1 MEKLKFNLFIIL
13 VTLSFACKDT
23 NTLESKESL
32 PKTSTSEIS
41 LIKTTK
47 TYLSAWSDNDTVLL
61 KRITTNKL
69 VRNVNGEILSANQS
83 ELFESMQ
90 FWHRAMPDFKIVDKE
105 INVIGNRTYVNWIGT
120 GTNTGMFGDIP
131 PTGKTGHTV
140 GVSILTFD
148 DDAHIVHESVVFDN
162 LRLLKEWGYSIS
174 SPIMK

>member
-1 MEKLKFNLFIIL
+1 MEKLKFNLSIIL

-23 NTLESKESL
+23 NTLDSKENL
-32 PKTSTSEIS
+32 PEISTSATS
-41 LIKTTK
+41 LKKTTK

-61 KRITTNKL
+61 KMITTNKL

-120 GTNTGMFGDIP
+120 GTNTGMFGNIP
-131 PTGKTGHTV
+131 PTGKIGHTV
-140 GVSILTFD
+140 GISILTFD
-148 DDAHIVHESVVFDN
+148 EEEHIVHESVVFDN
-162 LRLLKEWGYSIS
+162 LGLLKEWGYTIS
-174 SPIMK
+174 SPIME

>member
-23 NTLESKESL
+23 NTLDSKENL
-32 PKTSTSEIS
+32 PKISTSEIS

-61 KRITTNKL
+61 KMITTNKL